1 MIRNVVLHLSNEQ
14 PLLADLYA
22 APTPADLSI
31 VCTNL
36 RTMNGSRPVFVD
48 RSDSLFVFPF
58 GQVRFVEVTA
68 AAIADAG
75 GLGAGEGSNG
85 ERANGGAPNGGAP
98 NDERANGGAPNGSG
112 GSNGGGSNGT
122 AMLVPVG
129 AARAEMNEAPQS
141 ADGNSGDNEEGRAG
155 DAPGPADD
163 LEQELE
169 IDEDFL
175 RRVREI

>member
-1 MIRNVVLHLSNEQ
+1 VIRNVVLHLSNEQ

-22 APTPADLSI
+22 PPTPGDLSI

-48 RSDSLFVFPF
+48 HSESLFVFPF

-68 AAIADAG
+68 AALASAG
-75 GLGAGEGSNG
+75 GLGAGG
-85 ERANGGAPNGGAP
+85 RP
-98 NDERANGGAPNGSG
+98 NDERANHWAP
-112 GSNGGGSNGT
+112 NGGGSNGADST
-122 AMLVPVG
+122 GRGGPNGVAMLVPVG
-129 AARAEMNEAPQS
+129 ADGGEKNEGDSS
-141 ADGNSGDNEEGRAG
+141 ADRDVADGIDGRA
-155 DAPGPADD
+155 DDAPDPAVAPGPADD
-163 LEQELE
+163 LDQELE